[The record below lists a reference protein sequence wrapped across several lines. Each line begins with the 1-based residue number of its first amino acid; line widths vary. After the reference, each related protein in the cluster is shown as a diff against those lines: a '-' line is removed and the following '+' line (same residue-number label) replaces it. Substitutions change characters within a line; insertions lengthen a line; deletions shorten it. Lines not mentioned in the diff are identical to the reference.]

1 MIVYENYNN
10 NIIESWYDSSN
21 TVFSKCYDSDSET
34 VTVNIVFKG
43 GRTYKYRNVLK
54 TDYSMFRSAG
64 SNGKAFSEFIKK
76 YECVRIADTD
86 LAKLDEY
93 KESLMAKTKEI
104 QDTKVKSLD
113 CSIEFNPKTMQF
125 GLFVQDKLVYSGVEG
140 QVSIFNLFKSMKVN
154 AAVIETDKTEFEAND
169 ENADKIDLEK

>member
-54 TDYSMFRSAG
+54 TD
-64 SNGKAFSEFIKK
+64 
-76 YECVRIADTD
+76 
-86 LAKLDEY
+86 
-93 KESLMAKTKEI
+93 
-104 QDTKVKSLD
+104 
-113 CSIEFNPKTMQF
+113 
-125 GLFVQDKLVYSGVEG
+125 
-140 QVSIFNLFKSMKVN
+140 
-154 AAVIETDKTEFEAND
+154 
-169 ENADKIDLEK
+169 